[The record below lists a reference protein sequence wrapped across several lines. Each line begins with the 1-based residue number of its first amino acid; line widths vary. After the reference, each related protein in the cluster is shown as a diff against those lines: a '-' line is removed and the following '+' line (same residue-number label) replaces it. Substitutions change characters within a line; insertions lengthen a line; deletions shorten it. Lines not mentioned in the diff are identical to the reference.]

1 MSKKYLIFLLIVL
14 SLLVIMGNFN
24 KPDHGPSIE
33 DVIQKELRVE
43 LNKIT
48 PLPGATVV
56 GTSDSNKLNQAFVED
71 CYNSTLN
78 LNQIKQYY
86 NEQFV
91 NNGWQFYKEEPITIW
106 GKDYGGKQFIYKKG
120 DYEADLEYTAHDP
133 NSHQAFVVSISWRS
147 NDNTGEQG
155 ENSKEVLF
163 IVIGLVFVISFIS
176 IIYPKKMRDFQIM
189 QAFSKVDSSMLWTSL
204 HPYWKPMTIISGIFV
219 GFLGLI
225 LIVILLAEK
234 IR

>member
-1 MSKKYLIFLLIVL
+1 
-14 SLLVIMGNFN
+14 MGNPN
-24 KPDHGPSIE
+24 KADHGPSIE

-56 GTSDSNKLNQAFVED
+56 GASDSNKLNQAFVED
-71 CYNSTLN
+71 CYNSTVN

-91 NNGWQFYKEEPITIW
+91 KNGWQFYKEESVTIW

-120 DYEADLEYTAHDP
+120 DYEADLVYTAPDP
-133 NSHQAFVVSISWRS
+133 NSDQTFVVSISWSS
-147 NDNTGEQG
+147 NGNVGGQG
-155 ENSKEVLF
+155 ENPKLVLF

-176 IIYPKKMRDFQIM
+176 IFHPKKMRDFQIM
-189 QAFSKVDSSMLWTSL
+189 QAFSKGDSSMLGTAL
-204 HPYWKPMTIISGIFV
+204 HPYWKPMTIISGIFI

-225 LIVILLAEK
+225 LLVILLVQD
-234 IR
+234 